1 MADLPFFV
9 DDSGLAK
16 KHPYITVSLN
26 SLCLPDNYTIT
37 VDFGV
42 ISSSYNNGSYNNGS
56 CKILQNV
63 TMVNGGKVKVPPN
76 VTLEENKMYCY
87 AAVIQTSRGYM
98 YGNL

>member
-42 ISSSYNNGSYNNGS
+42 ISSSYNNGS

-63 TMVNGGKVKVPPN
+63 TMINAGKVKVPPN

-87 AAVIQTSRGYM
+87 AAVIQTSLGYM